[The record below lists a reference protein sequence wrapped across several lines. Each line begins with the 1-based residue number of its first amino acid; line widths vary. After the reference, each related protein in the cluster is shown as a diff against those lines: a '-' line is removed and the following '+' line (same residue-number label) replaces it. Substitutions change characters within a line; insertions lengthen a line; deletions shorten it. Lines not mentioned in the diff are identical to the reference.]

1 MLTKAQFR
9 AIYAKNCSRPEER
22 VATRIANARNE
33 RELKTVMDKYYEKL
47 SNRQKKDVVF
57 NLQSRLKNARRF
69 AGYA

>member
-1 MLTKAQFR
+1 MPTKAQFR
-9 AIYAKNCSRPEER
+9 AIYAKNCSRPEN

-57 NLQSRLKNARRF
+57 NLQGRLKNARRF

>member
-1 MLTKAQFR
+1 MPTNAQFR

-22 VATRIANARNE
+22 VAARIANARNE

-57 NLQSRLKNARRF
+57 HLQGRLKNARRF